1 MNIYRRSGSP
11 ARRRPMHRQGMAHK
25 TSSTNRDT
33 NRVKQLAPIVDLKS
47 MNDMLFAKRLDS
59 NAIAA
64 TNSIIL
70 AAFAVKVMGRQLP
83 ISSMR

>member
-25 TSSTNRDT
+25 T
-33 NRVKQLAPIVDLKS
+33 RVKQPAQIVDLKS